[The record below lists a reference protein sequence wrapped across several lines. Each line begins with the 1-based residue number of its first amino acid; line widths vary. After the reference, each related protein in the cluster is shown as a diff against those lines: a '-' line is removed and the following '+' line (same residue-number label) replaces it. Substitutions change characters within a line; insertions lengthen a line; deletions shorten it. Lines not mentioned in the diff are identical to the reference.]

1 MFRTVQLL
9 TIAWLFLTA
18 GCVQSEPTELT
29 VQDIAALQATMQELY
44 EAIVA
49 GDAEAVVRICSD
61 DYQLTNRRGVL
72 RTKAERIQRLAT
84 GRLRYLNLG
93 DREDVEIRTYGNVA
107 VVTGI
112 GRSTLYEL
120 DGEERQTGDRRF
132 TAVWVLED
140 GAWRQV
146 ARQHTVIASDAT

>member
-1 MFRTVQLL
+1 L
-9 TIAWLFLTA
+9 T
-18 GCVQSEPTELT
+18 E
-29 VQDIAALQATMQELY
+29 QDIAALQATMDELY

-49 GDAEAVVRICSD
+49 SDAEAVDRICSD
-61 DYQLTNRRGVL
+61 DYELTNRLGVL
-72 RTKAERIQRLAT
+72 RTKSERIERLAS
-84 GRLRYLNLG
+84 GKLRYLSLG
-93 DREDVEIRTYGNVA
+93 DWDDVKIRTYGNVA

-120 DGEERQTGDRRF
+120 DGEERRTGDRRF

-146 ARQHTVIASDAT
+146 ARQHTVIASDTT